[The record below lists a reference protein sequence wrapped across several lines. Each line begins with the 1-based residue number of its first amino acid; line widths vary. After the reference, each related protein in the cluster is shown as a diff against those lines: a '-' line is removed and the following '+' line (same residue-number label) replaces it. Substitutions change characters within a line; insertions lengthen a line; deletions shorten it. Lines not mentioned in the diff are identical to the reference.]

1 MVKTSVKVSRNQ
13 EITTEV
19 RQVSLQPFT
28 RKKKIIQGEKK
39 NEIKRKEFYDSTVR
53 TEDYMR
59 KSGMNLPIVLQIL
72 LKKLCSK
79 NNSKLRGM
87 KCVMMSMSE
96 NFLLRGKDK
105 KLSN

>member
-1 MVKTSVKVSRNQ
+1 
-13 EITTEV
+13 
-19 RQVSLQPFT
+19 
-28 RKKKIIQGEKK
+28 
-39 NEIKRKEFYDSTVR
+39 
-53 TEDYMR
+53 MR